1 MPFLSTVH
9 IVVPVNNR
17 GIMLRVSI
25 SILVRKGAPGQRF
38 IVCHVSVTM
47 AQTNQIDR
55 RTLRDSAISHVLLTV
70 GPELALP
77 ALYQLIRA
85 KFPPKGWYLQSRMA
99 EAWVKVSVVFFEFK
113 RFVFDNTVKRTKNP
127 KLFVQLSSGVY
138 TAIWT
143 NCDKIWILKDN
154 NYVHKK
160 IEAKVKTKQ
169 WSPLNLTH

>member
-1 MPFLSTVH
+1 MWCGCISPWCTPSLKPHQAPVVIVKPSCDHQKMPFLSTVH

-55 RTLRDSAISHVLLTV
+55 RTLRDYAISHVLLTV

-77 ALYQLIRA
+77 ALNQLIRA

-99 EAWVKVSVVFFEFK
+99 EAWVKVSVVFSSSK
-113 RFVFDNTVKRTKNP
+113 G
-127 KLFVQLSSGVY
+127 LSS
-138 TAIWT
+138 TT
-143 NCDKIWILKDN
+143 
-154 NYVHKK
+154 
-160 IEAKVKTKQ
+160 Q
-169 WSPLNLTH
+169 